1 MIASEIEHLRG
12 VLIEQHA
19 AVHLVDGHLLLLY
32 LPAPQRQ
39 LVLFFDD
46 GEASAHIDR
55 RVPSQRDEAVGGVP
69 VVLFF
74 LETGKSHQFVQMVH
88 LLDLKLRYALR
99 LKVVNFFIT
108 ETAVDC

>member
-1 MIASEIEHLRG
+1 
-12 VLIEQHA
+12 
-19 AVHLVDGHLLLLY
+19 LVDGHLLLLY

-46 GEASAHIDR
+46 GEASPHIDR
-55 RVPSQRDEAVGGVP
+55 RVPSQRDEAVGGVS